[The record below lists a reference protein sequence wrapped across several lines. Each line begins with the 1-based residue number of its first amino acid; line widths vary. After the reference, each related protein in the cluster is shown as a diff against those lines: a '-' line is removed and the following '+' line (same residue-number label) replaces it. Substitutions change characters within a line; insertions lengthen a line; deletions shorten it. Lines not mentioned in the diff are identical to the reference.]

1 MICGYTS
8 STPPQ
13 PGDPATNGVFWVT
26 MGVFFGLP
34 LIGWAITLIAMKNCQ
49 LTKEE
54 MVNVQKRIAEKKHEG
69 VLETA
74 RENGVNV

>member
-1 MICGYTS
+1 
-8 STPPQ
+8 
-13 PGDPATNGVFWVT
+13 
-26 MGVFFGLP
+26 MGVSVGLP

-49 LTKEE
+49 LTEEE

-69 VLETA
+69 ILETA